1 MSITL
6 TVQIS
11 KKKDILGK
19 IIKRLETS
27 VNDESRIGF
36 FDGEMHPS
44 GNPVATIAMINDVGS
59 ITNPPR
65 PFMSLG
71 LKSILRSNAYRKMY
85 ADYLRKILSGKIT
98 LRAAYDQIGKF
109 AVEDLKQLIDDW
121 TNPPNS
127 AKTIAIKGRNDPL
140 VDTGTM
146 LNSVKHKIAK
156 SRKSKRSQYRRPNLT
171 RVR

>member
-11 KKKDILGK
+11 KKKDRFSE
-19 IIKRLETS
+19 IIKRLEAS
-27 VNDESRIGF
+27 ANDELRIGF

-44 GNPVATIAMINDVGS
+44 GNPVATIALINDVGS

-65 PFMSLG
+65 PFMTVG
-71 LKSILRSNAYRKMY
+71 LKSILRSAAYRKMY
-85 ADYLRKILSGKIT
+85 ADYLRKIVSGKMT
-98 LRAAYDQIGKF
+98 PRAAYDQIGKF

-146 LNSVKHKIAK
+146 LNSVKYKIAK
-156 SRKSKRSQYRRPNLT
+156 SRKSKRQTYT
-171 RVR
+171 RAKPTRGR

>member
-11 KKKDILGK
+11 KKKDNLNK

-27 VNDESRIGF
+27 MNDELRIGF

-44 GNPVATIAMINDVGS
+44 GNPVATIALINDVGS
-59 ITNPPR
+59 TTNPPR
-65 PFMSLG
+65 PFMSSG
-71 LKSILRSNAYRKMY
+71 LKSILRSSTYRKMY
-85 ADYLRKILSGKIT
+85 ADQLRKILSGKIT
-98 LRAAYDQIGKF
+98 PRGAYEEIGKY

-146 LNSVKHKIAK
+146 MQSVKYKIAK
-156 SRKSKRSQYRRPNLT
+156 SRRSKRSQYRRPNLT